1 MESDLD
7 AEQAEGTA
15 ASGQFAGSVEH
26 PEEVDGSQALIAEL
40 HEQREKIKQG
50 GGSQRIATQHAKG
63 KLTARERITR
73 LLDGESFQEIDAY
86 LTHRH
91 SDFGM
96 DEQRY
101 PGDSVVVGFGKI
113 NGRPVCVHAQDFTVL
128 GGSFSEV
135 QGQKVA
141 KAMDL
146 ALDSGV
152 PAIGLNDS
160 VGARIQEGVYS
171 LAAYAELFWRNT
183 QASGVIPQIS
193 VMLGPCAGGSVYSP
207 GLTDF
212 VIMTKGTSHMFIT
225 GPQVI
230 KTVTGEEVDL
240 ETLGG
245 AMAHSAV
252 SGVAHFSADDE
263 GHALDLT
270 RTLLSYLPSNN
281 AESPPAIEPDDDPW
295 RMDPDLNTAIPTDPS
310 QAYDMKTVIRRV
322 FDQGSFFEVHRDF
335 AQNAVVGFA
344 RLHGQVVGVVAQQPM
359 IMAGVI
365 DIDAADKMARFIRFS
380 DAFNIPIVTFVD
392 SPGFLPGLAQ
402 EHGGIIRHG
411 AKIVYAYSEA
421 TVPKLCVVTRKAYG
435 GAYIVMSSKYI
446 RTDLV
451 FAWPTA
457 ELAVMGAEGAVNI
470 LYRKQLKAEDFKGE
484 RESLVSQFRE
494 KFSKPY
500 GPAASGHIDD
510 IIIPAETRPRLIA
523 ALELLRDKQVKLPS
537 KKHGNIP
544 L

>member
-1 MESDLD
+1 MQSDVNT
-7 AEQAEGTA
+7 EG
-15 ASGQFAGSVEH
+15 VEKSNDTSED
-26 PEEVDGSQALIAEL
+26 PKDVDGHEALIAEL
-40 HEQREKIKQG
+40 KDQRETIKQG
-50 GGSQRIATQHAKG
+50 GGPKRIEAQHAKG
-63 KLTARERITR
+63 KLTARERIVR
-73 LLDGESFQEIDAY
+73 LLDEGSFQEIDAY
-86 LTHRH
+86 VTHRH
-91 SDFGM
+91 SDFSM
-96 DEQRY
+96 EEQRY
-101 PGDSVVVGFGKI
+101 SGDSVVVGFGKI
-113 NGRPVCVHAQDFTVL
+113 NGRTVCVHVQDFTVL

-152 PAIGLNDS
+152 PVIGLNDS

-171 LAAYAELFWRNT
+171 LAAYSELFWRNT

-230 KTVTGEEVDL
+230 KTVTGEQVDL

-245 AMAHSAV
+245 ALTHSSI
-252 SGVAHFSADDE
+252 SGVAHFTAEDE
-263 GHALDLT
+263 DHALET
-270 RTLLSYLPSNN
+270 TCTLLSYLPSNN
-281 AESPPAIEPDDDPW
+281 AEPPPAVEPADDPW
-295 RMDPDLNTAIPTDPS
+295 RMDPELNTVVPTDPS
-310 QAYDMKTVIRRV
+310 QAYDMKSVIRKV

-335 AQNAVVGFA
+335 AKNAVVGFA
-344 RLHGQVVGVVAQQPM
+344 RLHGQVAGIVAQQPM
-359 IMAGVI
+359 FMAGVI
-365 DIDAADKMARFIRFS
+365 DIDAADKIARFIRFC
-380 DAFNIPIVTFVD
+380 DAFNIPIITFVD
-392 SPGFLPGLAQ
+392 SPGFMPGVGQ

-470 LYRKQLKAEDFKGE
+470 LYRKQLKAMENPEAE
-484 RESLVSQFRE
+484 RARLVSEFYE

-500 GPAASGHIDD
+500 TAAASGHIDD
-510 IIIPAETRPRLIA
+510 ILVPAETRPRLIA
-523 ALELLRDKQVKLPS
+523 GLELLRDKKVTLPP